1 MSEDI
6 AIGRMSARLSSPVKM
21 FIRFKR
27 RYISTK
33 WLRYKWLL
41 WVFSL
46 HGCYV
51 EFCRSMLLWFFL
63 LGILFLSQW
72 LNIISTMSVAI
83 FIVIVIGSIIYFNF
97 MLTLL
102 VLCIITCTFYANDE
116 ENGIVF
122 IPNDEENS
130 I

>member
-1 MSEDI
+1 M
-6 AIGRMSARLSSPVKM
+6 GLS
-21 FIRFKR
+21 FFN
-27 RYISTK
+27 
-33 WLRYKWLL
+33 
-41 WVFSL
+41 
-46 HGCYV
+46 
-51 EFCRSMLLWFFL
+51 FL
-63 LGILFLSQW
+63 LGILSQW

-83 FIVIVIGSIIYFNF
+83 FVVIVIGSITLF

-102 VLCIITCTFYANDE
+102 VLCIITYTFHTNDE

>member
-6 AIGRMSARLSSPVKM
+6 AIARMTARLSQVQSKC
-21 FIRFKR
+21 
-27 RYISTK
+27 
-33 WLRYKWLL
+33 LL
-41 WVFSL
+41 DSRDDTYLPSGSDTNDWFGFSL
-46 HGCYV
+46 CMVVTSNFVGLC
-51 EFCRSMLLWFFL
+51 FFDFL
-63 LGILFLSQW
+63 LGILSQW

-122 IPNDEENS
+122 IPNEDENS